1 MRRSSRITLLLGV
14 VLAAVAFVGI
24 LVIQRPASEPATT
37 PAVSITSPTV
47 FAAVDIPLGTRITK
61 EMLRQSETNNAERAA
76 NAYQSTSLVIGKV
89 IRRAVVKDT
98 QLTTADFVS
107 TGQISD
113 SLDVPAGLR
122 AMAVQVDQ
130 VSGVGTIIKAG
141 DYVDV
146 VVGITGDKMP
156 VYTNDQNRSGS
167 VTDEGDFLNNTTV
180 KVLIE
185 GVQVLG
191 TLLPPAA
198 AGAQA
203 PAESGTAFNG
213 QSELVIIAV
222 TPQQAEIIKF
232 AQMDATITLILRSPL
247 DFVDANGKA
256 LAPILTPTTG
266 IVLKSL
272 IDRYG
277 VLTPQVVQGILPK
290 L

>member
-1 MRRSSRITLLLGV
+1 MRRSSRITLLLGF

-24 LVIQRPASEPATT
+24 LVIQRPGSEPATT

-61 EMLRQSETNNAERAA
+61 GMLRQTDTNNGERAA

-98 QLTTADFVS
+98 QLTTADFVA

-167 VTDEGDFLNNTTV
+167 VTNEGDFLNNTTV